1 MICSA
6 QNRIQTL
13 YIRHDFVS
21 PDQIQ
26 EGNTVIEWY
35 INGVLA
41 AKGQSLDVSKISNAS
56 IMLKVTPYL
65 KNPALPGE
73 TVTATT
79 SISYSG
85 SGSVSGGG
93 SGRGSVSVAPGG
105 SGIFDIIKI
114 DETRLPQREYK
125 YANMKEHW
133 ACDYAEKATEMNIM
147 SGSDQDNF
155 FPELIVTRAEFV
167 VYITGIDNIKNMEWQ
182 GLCHQKS
189 KLREKTLIL
198 VQSRFPKRKFPTCK
212 IK

>member
-13 YIRHDFVS
+13 YIRYDFVS

-85 SGSVSGGG
+85 SGSVSG
-93 SGRGSVSVAPGG
+93 GG

-182 GLCHQKS
+182 GLYHQKS